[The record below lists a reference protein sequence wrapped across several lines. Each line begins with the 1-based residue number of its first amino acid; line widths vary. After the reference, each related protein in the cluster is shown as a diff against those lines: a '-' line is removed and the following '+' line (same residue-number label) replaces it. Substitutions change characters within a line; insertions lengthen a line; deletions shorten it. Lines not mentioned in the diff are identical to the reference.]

1 MASDKVPESKA
12 FAIFI
17 ALLPT
22 LILGVGG
29 YFGFVQDMTNHHA
42 LTDQKVLAQEDTQ
55 KKQQAE
61 IEALEKVIQSYMTLP
76 PRVSTLEVTT
86 SELSAHYN
94 RLNVDVEIMKRDLG
108 YVSKGVD
115 SILSKLDEMGKD
127 K

>member
-1 MASDKVPESKA
+1 MAIDKVPESKA

-22 LILGVGG
+22 LVLGIGG

-86 SELSAHYN
+86 SELTNQYN
-94 RLNVDVEIMKRDLG
+94 GLNIDMQLMKRDLG
-108 YVSKGVD
+108 YVTKGVD
-115 SILSKLDEMGKD
+115 TILLKLEEMD